1 MLLPPLVEILF
12 APTELDMH
20 VQHIVNLV
28 RQNQD
33 HLTFLLTPP
42 RMGILLEAYMEPPL
56 IEYCYS
62 YSFRQWNMAPSK
74 LEGVAMMQ
82 QMSPVTLSV
91 VCLFVCFVVV
101 LIEREG
107 QTGEH

>member
-1 MLLPPLVEILF
+1 
-12 APTELDMH
+12 
-20 VQHIVNLV
+20 
-28 RQNQD
+28 
-33 HLTFLLTPP
+33 
-42 RMGILLEAYMEPPL
+42 
-56 IEYCYS
+56 
-62 YSFRQWNMAPSK
+62 MAPSK